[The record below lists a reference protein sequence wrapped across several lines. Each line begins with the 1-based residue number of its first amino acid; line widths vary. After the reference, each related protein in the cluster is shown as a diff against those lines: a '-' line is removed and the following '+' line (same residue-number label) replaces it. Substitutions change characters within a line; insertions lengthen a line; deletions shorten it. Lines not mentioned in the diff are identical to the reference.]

1 MKIILPLAILFLFT
15 SCSSISDKYCH
26 VDGATSSA
34 RFDASKWQAPNP
46 MNHGQYCKE
55 EDDFNDQSFTNIYND
70 VYQNTLKTQC
80 QNSSIEGLAKRA
92 SDKAEYSHKLTL
104 NFGLCEK
111 VGVKEAEIKKV
122 YLKAF
127 AKSFCNPQR
136 FEDLGIRDAD
146 FLNEKNHLYLQ
157 ACSKRQNNNL
167 KRSYDRAYA
176 KQMITTCGPVS
187 MNKLAV
193 EHAKKKTPLTL
204 GLEKVKRCPAKLQAN
219 AIASYSLAYNQENA
233 RIQQEEYAKKL
244 EQQLA
249 AQRVQNSRREF
260 AFKGERVYSTCK
272 VDDSMATATLKA
284 LDSGTSISGRGT
296 FRWEFFDENG
306 AMIDS
311 RQEEHSISIYS
322 YGEGDE
328 VTNYMKPYSAKS
340 CAVNLAK
347 AIY

>member
-1 MKIILPLAILFLFT
+1 MKLFLPLTFLLILT

-26 VDGATSSA
+26 VNGATSSA
-34 RFDASKWQAPNP
+34 RFDASKWQTPNP

-55 EDDFNDQSFTNIYND
+55 VDEFNEQSFTNIYND
-70 VYQNTLKTQC
+70 VYQKNLTTQC
-80 QNSSIEGLAKRA
+80 QNSSIEGLAQRA
-92 SDKAEYSHKLTL
+92 SDKAEYSHKLTM
-104 NFGLCEK
+104 NFGLCER
-111 VGVKEAEIKKV
+111 VGVKEADIKKV

-127 AKSFCNPQR
+127 ARSFCNPQR
-136 FEDLGIRDAD
+136 FGDLGVQDAD
-146 FLNEKNHLYLQ
+146 SLNEKNYLYLQ
-157 ACSKRQNNNL
+157 ACTKRQAKSL
-167 KRSYDRAYA
+167 TRAYDKAYA

-193 EHAKKKTPLTL
+193 DHARKKTPLSL
-204 GLEKVKRCPAKLQAN
+204 GLEKVKRCPRKLQAN

-260 AFKGERVYSTCK
+260 AFKGQRVYSTCK
-272 VDDSMATATLKA
+272 VDDSNATATLKT
-284 LDSGTSISGRGT
+284 LDSDTSISGRGT
-296 FRWEFFDENG
+296 FRWEFFDESG
-306 AMIDS
+306 AMIDTS
-311 RQEEHSISIYS
+311 QEEHSISIYS
-322 YGEGDE
+322 YGDGDQL
-328 VTNYMKPYSAKS
+328 VHYMKPYSAKS